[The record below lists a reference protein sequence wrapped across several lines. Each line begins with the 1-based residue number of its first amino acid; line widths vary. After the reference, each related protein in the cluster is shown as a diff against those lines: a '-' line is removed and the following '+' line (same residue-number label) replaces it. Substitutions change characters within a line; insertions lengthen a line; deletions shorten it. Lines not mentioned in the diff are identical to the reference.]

1 MLTIEELKQKIK
13 ERMTEV
19 DLVDLLEITTD
30 ELVEAFLDKIE
41 DKFDVL
47 QDLLD
52 WPHFTTN

>member
-52 WPHFTTN
+52 

>member
-47 QDLLD
+47 QDLLE
-52 WPHFTTN
+52 

>member
-13 ERMTEV
+13 ERMSEV

-52 WPHFTTN
+52 

>member
-1 MLTIEELKQKIK
+1 MMLTIEELKQKIK

-52 WPHFTTN
+52 